1 MAVTLHSRIS
11 DFGRKLD
18 VLLSRYE
25 NLEREKNALAERVSE
40 LQDENGRLRAEL
52 EARARDV
59 HFLTMSHRLASNPDT
74 IVETRREIESLIRDI
89 DKCISQLKE

>member
-11 DFGRKLD
+11 DFGRKLE

-25 NLEREKNALAERVSE
+25 NLEREKKALAERVTE

-52 EARARDV
+52 EAR
-59 HFLTMSHRLASNPDT
+59 L
-74 IVETRREIESLIRDI
+74 
-89 DKCISQLKE
+89 